1 MWVGYKLQLA
11 KRTYTFP
18 FFTHCHTLF
27 FVTGKDFRV
36 EIRFPKINFS
46 SEMMVP
52 ESLAFEEVKRN
63 ITSAVS
69 KKPLSPAAG
78 FVAPSE
84 FLMNGNDGCDMICSC
99 CLLFRHVARS

>member
-1 MWVGYKLQLA
+1 MGRIQTTASKEDIHISFF
-11 KRTYTFP
+11 YTLP
-18 FFTHCHTLF
+18 YTF